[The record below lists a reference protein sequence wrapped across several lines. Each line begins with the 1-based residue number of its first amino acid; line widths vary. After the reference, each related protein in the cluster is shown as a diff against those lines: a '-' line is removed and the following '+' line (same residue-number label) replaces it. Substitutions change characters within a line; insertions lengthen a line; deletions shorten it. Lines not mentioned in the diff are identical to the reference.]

1 MPPNPKELTPA
12 KRGELPRSH
21 DCADT
26 ATAKGKGL
34 IQEFREF
41 IASGNMIE
49 LAVGVILGAAVGV
62 VIKAFTDG
70 IMMQIVAAIFGKPNF
85 DDVTITLRKNVETV
99 TDPATGAKV
108 QKDAVLQIGTFIN
121 ALISLVLTGLVLF
134 VIVKAYNKMKRKQAV
149 EVDAPVLEQV
159 ALVR

>member
-1 MPPNPKELTPA
+1 M
-12 KRGELPRSH
+12 
-21 DCADT
+21 ADS
-26 ATAKGKGL
+26 KSKGL

-70 IMMQIVAAIFGKPNF
+70 IMMQIVAAIFGKPDFN
-85 DDVTITLRKNVETV
+85 DVTLTLRHNVET
-99 TDPATGAKV
+99 GADGQPV
-108 QKDAVLQIGTFIN
+108 DAKLQIGTFIN

-134 VIVKAYNKMKRKQAV
+134 VIVKAYNRLKRRQAV
-149 EVDAPVLEQV
+149 AEAVAAAIEEPPGPTEIELLTEIRDALK
-159 ALVR
+159 ASS

>member
-1 MPPNPKELTPA
+1 MAETSSSRVEK
-12 KRGELPRSH
+12 S
-21 DCADT
+21 
-26 ATAKGKGL
+26 KGL

-49 LAVGVILGAAVGV
+49 LAVAVILGAAVGV

-85 DDVTITLRKNVETV
+85 DDVKITLRKNVETV
-99 TDPATGAKV
+99 VDPVTKVETQRDAT
-108 QKDAVLQIGTFIN
+108 LQIGTFIN

-134 VIVKAYNKMKRKQAV
+134 AIVKMYNRMKRKQAV
-149 EVDAPVLEQV
+149 EVDAPPAGPTEIQLLAEIRD
-159 ALVR
+159 ALQHRSQ